1 MKMSLSEERVDS
13 NQLQSVFTDS
23 GNKESDKINKLEE
36 EKELEGEIEQ
46 EIEGKMNLE
55 NEIKNIHEY
64 FTDDRRGSKRSQQLD
79 NLECKKG
86 FLRKDKKNKSRALTY
101 SQEEN
106 VAETSQVIIE
116 ASVPKYKTV
125 NSRIY
130 YEVLIITNMKV
141 FPSCFLRC
149 HRRYS
154 QFNELK
160 RRVKKILS
168 TTLEFPPKRWTLF
181 GLSEKIKQE
190 RKNMLHPWIKYLF
203 HRSIENEELMDE
215 LKKFVENE
223 NYPEIK

>member
-1 MKMSLSEERVDS
+1 MSGSKESIDS
-13 NQLQSVFTDS
+13 NQLQSVFTDPN
-23 GNKESDKINKLEE
+23 NKETDKIIDKLEDD
-36 EKELEGEIEQ
+36 KELEEEIEQ

-64 FTDDRRGSKRSQQLD
+64 FTDNRKGSKRSQPLD
-79 NLECKKG
+79 ILKPKSE
-86 FLRKDKKNKSRALTY
+86 FLRKDKNNKFKLQTY
-101 SQEEN
+101 SQEEDI
-106 VAETSQVIIE
+106 AEPNQVIIE
-116 ASVPKYKTV
+116 ASIPKYKKI
-125 NSRIY
+125 NNRIY

-149 HRRYS
+149 QRTYS

-203 HRSIENEELMDE
+203 HRSIEIEELMDE

-223 NYPEIK
+223 NYPEMKQ